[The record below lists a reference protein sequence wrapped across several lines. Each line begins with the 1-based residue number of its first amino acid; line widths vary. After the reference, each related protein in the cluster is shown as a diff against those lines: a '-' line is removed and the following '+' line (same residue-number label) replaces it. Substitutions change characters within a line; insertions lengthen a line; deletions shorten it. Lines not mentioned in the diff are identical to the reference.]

1 MKEAIKITLVLT
13 IVCLVCALALSV
25 VHGSAKDKIA
35 KNAAAM
41 VQQAIR
47 TLAPTMKSM
56 ETIGEKEDVVYKLSD
71 GSGNIIGY
79 AFLAEGQGYQG
90 KIKMLSVISPNLVK
104 LEGIEVLESVETPG
118 LGAKIQGM
126 PFRKQFMNLA
136 IDPQIVCTKEEVSSP
151 NQIKA
156 ITGATVSSKA
166 VVNILNK
173 RITKLKEQ
181 IKQ

>member
-1 MKEAIKITLVLT
+1 MKEAIRITLVLT
-13 IVCLVCALALSV
+13 IVCLLCALALSF
-25 VHGSAKDKIA
+25 VHGAAKDKIA

-41 VQQAIR
+41 VQQAIAN
-47 TLAPTMKSM
+47 LAPTMKSM
-56 ETIGEKEDVVYKLSD
+56 TTIGEKEEIVYELSD
-71 GSGNIIGY
+71 SSSNVIGY
-79 AFLAEGQGYQG
+79 AFIAEGQGYQG

-118 LGAKIQGM
+118 LGAKIQDA
-126 PFRKQFMNLA
+126 PFRKQFVDLA
-136 IDPQIVCTKEEVSSP
+136 VDPQIVCTKDEVTNQ

-173 RITKLKEQ
+173 RIAELKEQ

>member
-1 MKEAIKITLVLT
+1 MKEAVRITLVLT
-13 IVCLVCALALSV
+13 IVCLLCALALSF
-25 VHGSAKDKIA
+25 VHGAAKDKIA

-41 VQQAIR
+41 VQQAIT

-56 ETIGEKEDVVYKLSD
+56 KTIGQKEDVIYELSD
-71 GSGNIIGY
+71 STGNVIGY

-118 LGAKIQGM
+118 LGAKIQDM
-126 PFRKQFMNLA
+126 PFRKQFIDLA
-136 IDPQIVCTKEEVSSP
+136 IDPQIVCTKEEVTSP

-173 RITKLKEQ
+173 RIAELKEQ
-181 IKQ
+181 IKK

>member
-47 TLAPTMKSM
+47 TLSPTMKSM

-71 GSGNIIGY
+71 GSGNVIGY

-136 IDPQIVCTKEEVSSP
+136 IDPKIVCTKEEVSSP

-156 ITGATVSSKA
+156 ITPYRS
-166 VVNILNK
+166 
-173 RITKLKEQ
+173 R
-181 IKQ
+181 